1 MIQKNNKLNKDKD
14 KKKKKMIFQNKQV
27 DLEDNQKKINLP

>member
-14 KKKKKMIFQNKQV
+14 KKKKMIFQNKQV